1 MEQKRA
7 SPRSKQNHQEK
18 NENAIYFY
26 GSAFYLNTQK
36 EASSALHIHLIGKAL

>member
-7 SPRSKQNHQEK
+7 PPLQKQKHQEK

-26 GSAFYLNTQK
+26 GSAFYLN
-36 EASSALHIHLIGKAL
+36 S